1 MHPALEVGEV
11 ALALGDEVRDAVHVA
26 QHARRRQEA
35 RQRRR
40 LGDQGRGANHEDSE
54 DGEDGG
60 DRGEEASGHEIL
72 LACERSCAAY
82 TPTRPAVTLARPGG
96 TREVMGVLGLGLAT
110 AGMAEGTGG
119 AVPPRLLA
127 RARGGR
133 QSEATRVADT
143 PTDGEL
149 MIRVQGGDLAALGP
163 LFERHHLRLFNY
175 FLRLTGDRQGAED
188 LVQEVFV
195 RMLKY
200 RGSYRE
206 RGEFVAWM
214 FTLARN
220 TSADWL
226 GKRSREAPAPEA
238 PPERPSDEPLVQER
252 LEREESIVRL
262 RECLLALPV
271 DKRELLLLARSGRLS
286 YDEIAGVLGVSVGA
300 VKVRVHRALKLLRSI
315 YLDDAATE
323 ERRRHHEM

>member
-1 MHPALEVGEV
+1 M
-11 ALALGDEVRDAVHVA
+11 
-26 QHARRRQEA
+26 
-35 RQRRR
+35 
-40 LGDQGRGANHEDSE
+40 
-54 DGEDGG
+54 
-60 DRGEEASGHEIL
+60 
-72 LACERSCAAY
+72 
-82 TPTRPAVTLARPGG
+82 
-96 TREVMGVLGLGLAT
+96 LGLGLAA
-110 AGMAEGTGG
+110 AGMMEGAGG

-133 QSEATRVADT
+133 QSEATSVAET

-226 GKRSREAPAPEA
+226 GKRSREAPAPEE
-238 PPERPSDEPLVQER
+238 PPERPSDEPLAQER
-252 LEREESIVRL
+252 LEREESLERL

-286 YDEIAGVLGVSVGA
+286 YEEIAGVLGVSVGA
-300 VKVRVHRALKLLRSI
+300 VKVRVHRAVKLLRSI
-315 YLDDAATE
+315 YLGDLGGDREGAATE
-323 ERRRHHEM
+323 ERSS